1 MCYPPEQNPECRN
14 CPLAPLST
22 EDCGHGPEL
31 GAVESQPAQR
41 CASGSPPAAEHDHAG
56 VIRVNT
62 SAFQKK
68 IFRWDWRPICA
79 GKEVGVSHELM
90 EIAEMV

>member
-1 MCYPPEQNPECRN
+1 MMCYPPEQNPECRN

-68 IFRWDWRPICA
+68 YSDGIGGLFVLERRLVCPM
-79 GKEVGVSHELM
+79 S
-90 EIAEMV
+90 